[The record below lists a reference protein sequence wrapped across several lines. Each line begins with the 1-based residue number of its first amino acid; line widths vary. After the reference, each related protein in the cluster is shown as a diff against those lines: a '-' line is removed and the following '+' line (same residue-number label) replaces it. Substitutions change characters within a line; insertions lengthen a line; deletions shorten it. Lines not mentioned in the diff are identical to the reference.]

1 MHRIDGPAAAPG
13 NLFTEGDPGVGTP
26 ATVMTDDWANAVQ
39 EELCNVV
46 TGAGLA
52 LSKPVNTQLLDAI
65 NVLLAQRTPP
75 GAVQQFAMTAVPT
88 GWLKCNGQV
97 VSRTGYAA
105 LFAAIGT
112 TWGAGDGSTTF
123 AVPDLRGQFLRGW
136 DDGRGVDAGRAFGS
150 NQVDQLKSHT
160 HQINANVGGSATLS
174 NQVITASAAEG
185 DELLSSSYIL
195 PPDAGVGAETRPL
208 NVAIQWCIR
217 T

>member
-13 NLFTEGDPGVGTP
+13 NLFTEGDPSVGTP
-26 ATVMTDDWANAVQ
+26 ATVLTDDWANAVQ

-52 LSKPVNTQLLDAI
+52 LSKPSNTQLLAAI

-75 GAVQQFAMTAVPT
+75 GAIQQFAMATVPT

-112 TWGAGDGSTTF
+112 TWGIGDGSTTF
-123 AVPDLRGQFLRGW
+123 GVPDLRGEFLRGW

-150 NQVDQLKSHT
+150 SQVDMLKSHVHGVRT
-160 HQINANVGGSATLS
+160 DDGDGFNPSNPAGQVRGTDRGLVVTVNSDAT
-174 NQVITASAAEG
+174 G
-185 DELLSSSYIL
+185 
-195 PPDAGVGAETRPL
+195 GAETRPR

>member
-13 NLFTEGDPGVGTP
+13 NLFTEGDPSVGTP
-26 ATVMTDDWANAVQ
+26 ATVLTDDWANAVQ

-52 LSKPVNTQLLDAI
+52 LSKPSNTQLLAAI

-123 AVPDLRGQFLRGW
+123 GVPDLRGEFLRGW
-136 DDGRGVDAGRAFGS
+136 DDGRGVDSSRAFGS
-150 NQVDQLKSHT
+150 AQGDMLKSHT
-160 HQINANVGGSATLS
+160 HDMGTEGGGGGNYATPVDS
-174 NQVITASAAEG
+174 SGV
-185 DELLSSSYIL
+185 DELQTGN
-195 PPDAGVGAETRPL
+195 PTQPTGGAETRPR